1 MTSINQQ
8 YCFNH
13 STGQPVYL
21 FTLKNRKGISVSI
34 SNLGAII
41 LSFCY
46 VQNKQSHDIV
56 LGFDKPEDY
65 LDENYLSK
73 YFWMGAAVGRY
84 TNRIGNAQFKLGR
97 KLYKLPQNL
106 GSDCLHGGDNGFD
119 RKVWEVKA
127 FGATPFPFLE
137 LQYQSPDGEEGFPGN
152 LQTTIRFELNE
163 LNELSYEYKA
173 ITDKATPIN
182 LTHHSYF
189 NLNNGEG
196 NILDQEVRLHASKIL
211 QQNENLVANGK
222 IDPIKGTTHDFK
234 EFQKIGSR
242 IAELQVYDQSYVC
255 DDPRPILKLVA
266 EARSKKSN
274 IQLSVF
280 FIVPI
285 LHFYSGKFIPAIT
298 GKKGTAYGESS
309 GFCFETHQY
318 CNAVNIPDFPSTIL
332 KPGDEYFQKT
342 VYKVSQVL
350 EK

>member
-1 MTSINQQ
+1 MTGINQQ

-13 STGQPVYL
+13 SSGQPVYL
-21 FTLKNRKGISVSI
+21 FTLKNRKGVSVSV

-46 VQNKQSHDIV
+46 MQNKQEHDIV

-65 LDENYLSK
+65 LDEDYLSK

-84 TNRIGNAQFKLGR
+84 ANRIGNAAFKLGR
-97 KLYKLPQNL
+97 KLYRLPKNL
-106 GSDCLHGGDNGFD
+106 GSDCLHGGNNGID
-119 RKVWEVKA
+119 RKVWDVKT

-137 LQYQSPDGEEGFPGN
+137 LEYQSPDGEEGFPGN
-152 LQTTIRFELNE
+152 VKISIRFELNE

-173 ITDKATPIN
+173 ITDKTTPVN

-189 NLNNGEG
+189 NLNNGRG
-196 NILDQEVRLHASKIL
+196 NILDHEVSIHASKIL
-211 QQNENLVANGK
+211 QQDENLVATGK
-222 IDPIKGTTHDFK
+222 IENIKGTAHDFK
-234 EFQKIGSR
+234 EFRKIGSR
-242 IAELQVYDQSYVC
+242 ILEVQVYDQSYVC
-255 DDPRPILKLVA
+255 DDPKPVLKPVA
-266 EARSKKSN
+266 EVRSNESN
-274 IQLSVF
+274 IQLNVF
-280 FIVPI
+280 STEPI
-285 LHFYSGKFIPAIT
+285 LHFYSGNSVPVIK
-298 GKKGTAYGESS
+298 GKKGITYGESS

-318 CNAVNIPDFPSTIL
+318 CNAVNIPGFPSTLL